1 RNWIDPET
9 RNEPMKKNL
18 VLFAIV
24 FLSICIGYL
33 LGSEKE
39 ILMSNQ
45 QDSWSMNRL
54 ERLLQYINNDYV
66 EEIDTDSL
74 VGEVIEDI
82 VNRLDPHSVYIPAH
96 HRQSIA
102 ENMQGNFYGIGVS
115 FLMFKDSVT
124 IIRVLEGG
132 PSEAAG
138 LLAGDRI
145 LIADKDTLFQKN
157 YSSEKIMQTLK
168 GRPGT
173 SVDLTIYR
181 KSEDKIFQLE
191 MKRGKVPLPSVDS
204 YYMMEKTVG
213 YLKINRFSQTTY
225 NEFDLAL
232 DDLISQG
239 MKKMILD
246 LRDNPG
252 GYLHP
257 AIQIS
262 NALLQKDQ
270 TIVITKSNMG
280 EEERSLAE
288 GNGNF
293 QEGDLIVLVNGQSA
307 SASEIVAGAVQD
319 NDRGWIIGR
328 RTFGKG
334 LVQQQMPLGGGDA
347 VRLTIAKYF
356 TPTGRSIQKPYNG
369 DREAYDQDLSNR
381 YHNGEMADAKKIP
394 VTDSLAYKTP
404 KGRTV
409 FGGGGITPD
418 FYISNKNTE
427 QEEWNSLLLNSNMMN
442 NFVFEELDKNRKK
455 FNDFAMVD
463 ILEGQFEDLLPW
475 HDLFVKYCADKQ
487 VEVTIE
493 EWETLRAVKAYLG
506 LQLFGE
512 NTFNQ
517 IKNQHDLFLETA
529 ISTLDSLSKFN

>member
-1 RNWIDPET
+1 
-9 RNEPMKKNL
+9 MKKNL

-54 ERLLQYINNDYV
+54 ERLLQYIDNDYV

-369 DREAYDQDLSNR
+369 DRETYDQDLSNR

-493 EWETLRAVKAYLG
+493 EWEILRAVKAYLG

>member
-1 RNWIDPET
+1 
-9 RNEPMKKNL
+9 
-18 VLFAIV
+18 
-24 FLSICIGYL
+24 
-33 LGSEKE
+33 
-39 ILMSNQ
+39 
-45 QDSWSMNRL
+45 MNRL
-54 ERLLQYINNDYV
+54 ERLLQYIDNDYV
-66 EEIDTDSL
+66 EEINTDSL

-82 VNRLDPHSVYIPAH
+82 VNRLDPHSIYIPAH

-204 YYMMEKTVG
+204 YYIMEKTVG

-307 SASEIVAGAVQD
+307 SASEIIAGAVQD

-404 KGRTV
+404 KGRIV

-455 FNDFAMVD
+455 FNDFAMDD
-463 ILEGQFEDLLPW
+463 ILEGQFENLLPW

-487 VEVTIE
+487 VEVKIE

-517 IKNQHDLFLETA
+517 IKNQNDLFLETA

>member
-1 RNWIDPET
+1 
-9 RNEPMKKNL
+9 MKKNL

-54 ERLLQYINNDYV
+54 ERLLQYIDNDYV

-493 EWETLRAVKAYLG
+493 EWEILRAVKAYLG

>member
-1 RNWIDPET
+1 
-9 RNEPMKKNL
+9 MKKNL

-54 ERLLQYINNDYV
+54 ERLLQFIDNDYV

>member
-1 RNWIDPET
+1 
-9 RNEPMKKNL
+9 MKKNL

-54 ERLLQYINNDYV
+54 ERLLQYIDNDYV

-204 YYMMEKTVG
+204 YYMMENTVG

-246 LRDNPG
+246 LRNNPG

>member
-1 RNWIDPET
+1 
-9 RNEPMKKNL
+9 
-18 VLFAIV
+18 
-24 FLSICIGYL
+24 
-33 LGSEKE
+33 
-39 ILMSNQ
+39 
-45 QDSWSMNRL
+45 
-54 ERLLQYINNDYV
+54 
-66 EEIDTDSL
+66 
-74 VGEVIEDI
+74 GEVIEDI